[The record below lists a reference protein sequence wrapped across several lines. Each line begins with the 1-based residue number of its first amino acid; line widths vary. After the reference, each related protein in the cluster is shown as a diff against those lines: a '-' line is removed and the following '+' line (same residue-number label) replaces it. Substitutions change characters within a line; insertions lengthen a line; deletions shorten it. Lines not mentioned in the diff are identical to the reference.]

1 MTVIYENFDNARA
14 QSISEFIQRVAGA
27 EVTSQLFGT
36 GKIVSCLNVNNNFE
50 SLIFTVHFDL
60 DETKNYGAAVALAS
74 GGLKFTD
81 ASLDDVWDDF
91 VVEQYKLK
99 AQYNKAAEDEQRRQK
114 EELKKEKQKEAQA
127 KKKAEAKNKPAE

>member
-1 MTVIYENFDNARA
+1 MTAIYENFDNARA

-27 EVTSQLFGT
+27 EVTSQLLGT